1 MVGAAAIKEFGFKKY
16 YNNQFYYSMPMGNP
30 QTFYD
35 YYLEMIYQG
44 ATRQTMEKAMAQAG
58 VSESYFVLNQYWRNA
73 EKIAS
78 QAKESADSTHEIDA
92 GKIYIFKYTVHD

>member
-1 MVGAAAIKEFGFKKY
+1 
-16 YNNQFYYSMPMGNP
+16 MPMGNP

-58 VSESYFVLNQYWRNA
+58 VGESYFVLNQYWRNA
-73 EKIAS
+73 EKIAE
-78 QAKESADSTHEIDA
+78 QAKESADIIYEIDA
-92 GKIYIFKYTVHD
+92 GKVYIFKYTIHD